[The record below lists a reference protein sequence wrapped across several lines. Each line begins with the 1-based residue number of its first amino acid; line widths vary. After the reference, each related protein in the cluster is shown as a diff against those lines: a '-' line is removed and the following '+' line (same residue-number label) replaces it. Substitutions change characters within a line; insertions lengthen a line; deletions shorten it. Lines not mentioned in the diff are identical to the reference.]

1 MKTKKTKL
9 NILIIV
15 LFLLLMNS
23 TNLFADEFWNNSFT
37 NTPFTLSESSEFHT
51 QSEVYYIQEMN
62 FTDFFSGNLMSLN
75 SGFLFSLGGSEG
87 MESGTDTSESDHIHY
102 ANDVPIS
109 DGLLPLLMVVLVW
122 LIIVSYRTIITNN
135 NKNMNNMKRKMALVL
150 LLLVTSVG
158 MKMNAQVTIGNDTP
172 PAATLDVVAT
182 KTDGTTAEGLILPRL
197 TLAQLNAA
205 QAQYGAA
212 QIGTFVYVTDISGI
226 TISGYSDQITCVG
239 YVYFNGSN
247 WVSDCASSNT
257 YATIISQPQAFTFYE
272 EGTESEAAL
281 FFGAG
286 GSSTMTYQWYIIT
299 GSNIHVRIARP
310 CDPTD
315 GIGATTNSF
324 IPRVAGSHPTN
335 TNNTKIASKNGF
347 YRYYCVATNATGD
360 SVTSDIAEVAVGCG
374 AKDLNGEWLSF
385 MCFNLGATW
394 HAIAA
399 QLNTSVPFSVP
410 NASDA
415 SHVKAVNE
423 EALYG
428 DLFQWGRIADGHEK
442 RSAVQIGSMG
452 NSATDNIVSWITS
465 TPPVYEN
472 GFILGTVNQV
482 YPYQQVSRADLAYYG
497 KFILAVASNSFNWY
511 SVPNGLSTAVDQ
523 LWRQSVFAPNDPC
536 QKIMAN
542 GLTYSNWYPPASS
555 STSGGTSGTGWRLPT
570 QHEWGSIYRGGTI
583 SGSPA
588 IALANT
594 WDWYQLSASNLEGAK
609 GMTVKPDGVTTTLF
623 LPANGLR
630 SASSGML
637 YDQGSGGYYWSSSV
651 VGVNAYHIYVGGTN
665 INPISNNYRANGHAL
680 RCIKN

>member
-15 LFLLLMNS
+15 LFSLLMNS

-87 MESGTDTSESDHIHY
+87 MESGTDTSENDHIHY

-257 YATIISQPQAFTFYE
+257 YATILSQPKAFTFYE

-286 GSSTMTYQWYIIT
+286 GSSAMTYQWYIVT
-299 GSNIHVRIARP
+299 GNNIHVRIARP

-315 GIGATTNSF
+315 GVGATTNSF

-335 TNNTKIASKNGF
+335 TNNTKMASKNGF
-347 YRYYCVATNATGD
+347 YRYFCVATNATGD

-385 MCFNLGATW
+385 MCFNLGATR
-394 HAIAA
+394 HTIAA
-399 QLNTSVPFSVP
+399 QKNTSTPFSVA
-410 NASDA
+410 NTTAGV
-415 SHVKAVNE
+415 HTKAANE

-442 RSAVQIGSMG
+442 TNKIPVGSIGS
-452 NSATDNIVSWITS
+452 NNATDNAVSWS
-465 TPPVYEN
+465 VSSPPVYEN
-472 GFILGTVNQV
+472 GNLLGTART
-482 YPYQQVSRADLAYYG
+482 YPYQQVSRTDLTYYG
-497 KFILAVASNSFNWY
+497 KFIRTIIAENLNWY
-511 SVPNGLSTAVDQ
+511 SVPNGLSIAIDQ
-523 LWRQSVFAPNDPC
+523 LWTQSGFAPNDPC
-536 QKIMAN
+536 LKIMAD
-542 GLTYSNWYPPASS
+542 GLTYSNWYPPASANENA
-555 STSGGTSGTGWRLPT
+555 GISGTGWRMAT
-570 QHEWGSIYRGGTI
+570 QQEWGSLYRGGI
-583 SGSPA
+583 ASGNNT

-594 WDWYQLSASNLEGAK
+594 WEWHELSSSSIEGTK
-609 GMTVKPDGVTTTLF
+609 GMAVKPDGVTSTLF
-623 LPANGLR
+623 LPAAGRRNSDDARLFYQGTYGVYW
-630 SASSGML
+630 SASIVGF
-637 YDQGSGGYYWSSSV
+637 GSYAMNFGNG
-651 VGVNAYHIYVGGTN
+651 GVNPALDD
-665 INPISNNYRANGHAL
+665 YRGFGFSL
-680 RCIKN
+680 RCVKN